1 MVDQIVTKMT
11 AAEFAEMPES
21 NTPIELI
28 NGEVVLAPSPVDR
41 HQAVSGTLYFVL
53 KSIVTAGQLRYAP
66 ADVYIDEINVVQPDL
81 FWVSPESSNCHLIDH
96 YWRGAP
102 DLIIEI
108 LSPGTTRRDR
118 GDKYRL
124 YEKHGVCE
132 YWLVDADELYIEV
145 YVLSDGKFVR
155 QGLFSLGEQFTSA
168 CLRVTLDVDRLLKT

>member
-1 MVDQIVTKMT
+1 MVDQMVTKMT
-11 AAEFAEMPES
+11 AAEFAELPES

-41 HQAVSGTLYFVL
+41 HQEAVGNLHVALRLLKRPGVL
-53 KSIVTAGQLRYAP
+53 RLAP

-96 YWRGAP
+96 YWHGAP

-124 YEKHGVCE
+124 YEKYGVRE

-145 YVLSDGKFVR
+145 YVLSDGKFAR

-168 CLRVTLDVDRLLKT
+168 CLSVTLDVDRLLKT